1 MAQHGSPKPTWT
13 AHTDHGTLSSQ
24 DRDDLPDDAY
34 AFPDQRKEPLVDA
47 AHVRTAI
54 ARFNQVQDVTD
65 ADRDLAWAN
74 ILAAAR
80 HYDVEVEE
88 TSWHDLSKGGRA

>member
-1 MAQHGSPKPTWT
+1 MSPTPTWKP
-13 AHTDHGTLSSQ
+13 HTEHGTLSSAE
-24 DRDDLPDDAY
+24 RRDLPDSAY

-74 ILAAAR
+74 ILAAAK
-80 HYDVEVEE
+80 HYDVDVQER
-88 TSWHDLSKGGRA
+88 SWHELRGGGDRDRS